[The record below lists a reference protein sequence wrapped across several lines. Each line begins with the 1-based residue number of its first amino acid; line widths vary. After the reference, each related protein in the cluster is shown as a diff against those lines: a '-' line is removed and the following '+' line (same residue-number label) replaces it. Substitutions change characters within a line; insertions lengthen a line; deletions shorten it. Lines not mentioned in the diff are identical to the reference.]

1 MSTAII
7 TIQTQF
13 QENYSQNDTPRW
25 KNKGGVEFKVTINS
39 DLLFYG
45 TSDILPHLK
54 TLIELK
60 CNEHFNY
67 IYLEHTVAFTEPES
81 LDTKALEA
89 LVRKE
94 YGDAVDL
101 VSKGEPAESDS
112 LCYHCDEPVED
123 TSRSYC
129 SDQCE
134 SAARHEMEQDGEV
147 EMEKDVKN
155 GLYGD
160 C

>member
-1 MSTAII
+1 MSNAII

-13 QENYSQNDTPRW
+13 QENYSQNESPRW
-25 KNKGGVEFKVTINS
+25 KNKGGTEFKVTINS

-54 TLIELK
+54 TLVDAE
-60 CNEHFNY
+60 CNEHFRY
-67 IYLEHTVAFTEPES
+67 IYLEHTVSFTEPEM
-81 LDTKALEA
+81 LNAKTLES

-94 YGDAVDL
+94 YNTAVDL
-101 VSKGEPAESDS
+101 VNQALPAESDS
-112 LCYHCDEPVED
+112 LCYQCDEPVED

-129 SDQCE
+129 SDKCE
-134 SAARHEMEQDGEV
+134 SAARYEMEQD
-147 EMEKDVKN
+147 
-155 GLYGD
+155 

>member
-1 MSTAII
+1 MSTATI

-13 QENYSQNDTPRW
+13 QENYSQNETPRW
-25 KNKGGVEFKVTINS
+25 KNKGGTEFKVTINS

-45 TSDILPHLK
+45 TNDILPHLK
-54 TLIELK
+54 ALIELE

-67 IYLEHTVAFTEPES
+67 IYIDHAVAFTEPET
-81 LDTKALEA
+81 LDAKALEA

-94 YGDAVDL
+94 YSNAVDL
-101 VSKGEPAESDS
+101 VSKGEPAESES

-134 SAARHEMEQDGEV
+134 SAARHAMELES
-147 EMEKDVKN
+147 
-155 GLYGD
+155 D